1 MLLSEQFYQ
10 TEKTG
15 YLNEQFR
22 LFHLKD
28 QTRKEFSYHYHD
40 FHKVVIFIS
49 GKAAYHIE
57 GKAYQSETMGHSS
70 GKPPLPSTAR
80 RLIHLFHMNVLFSGS
95 KRYSLAGTAEMLP
108 ESK

>member
-28 QTRKEFSYHYHD
+28 QTRKGIFSWTGS
-40 FHKVVIFIS
+40 FFTFLEP
-49 GKAAYHIE
+49 A
-57 GKAYQSETMGHSS
+57 M
-70 GKPPLPSTAR
+70 R
-80 RLIHLFHMNVLFSGS
+80 R
-95 KRYSLAGTAEMLP
+95 
-108 ESK
+108 

>member
-15 YLNEQFR
+15 YLDEQFR

-40 FHKVVIFIS
+40 FHKVVIHLRQGCLS
-49 GKAAYHIE
+49 YRRKGL
-57 GKAYQSETMGHSS
+57 STETMGHSS
-70 GKPPLPSTAR
+70 GKPPCHPPP
-80 RLIHLFHMNVLFSGS
+80 GD
-95 KRYSLAGTAEMLP
+95 
-108 ESK
+108 

>member
-49 GKAAYHIE
+49 GKAAYHL
-57 GKAYQSETMGHSS
+57 S
-70 GKPPLPSTAR
+70 
-80 RLIHLFHMNVLFSGS
+80 LIHI
-95 KRYSLAGTAEMLP
+95 
-108 ESK
+108 

>member
-15 YLNEQFR
+15 YLNEHSD
-22 LFHLKD
+22 FHLKD

-57 GKAYQSETMGHSS
+57 GKSLSTETMGHSS
-70 GKPPLPSTAR
+70 GKPPCHPPP
-80 RLIHLFHMNVLFSGS
+80 GD
-95 KRYSLAGTAEMLP
+95 
-108 ESK
+108 

>member
-49 GKAAYHIE
+49 GRWMAWRF
-57 GKAYQSETMGHSS
+57 T
-70 GKPPLPSTAR
+70 R
-80 RLIHLFHMNVLFSGS
+80 RMSHGFS
-95 KRYSLAGTAEMLP
+95 
-108 ESK
+108 